1 MKYTEPKYY
10 KTFFCK
16 GGDCRHTCCHG
27 WGITLSM
34 NEYYRLLGLEC
45 EPSLRRRLDTAFY
58 PLDAPSEE
66 RFAMVN
72 LRYDGDCPLH
82 AADGL
87 CELHRQKGEGE
98 IPSVCC
104 MYPRS
109 VRGNGCCCTNSCEAV
124 IEKLYELD
132 GMLTF
137 DLSERE
143 YPPNGEDDSRA
154 TEAAFEAIEYISDT
168 AFPLSVRIYNYGKA
182 IGAPVADF
190 VLPPYAAM
198 KIISDALI
206 SGSEAVEEY
215 VSPSV
220 YALYG
225 EANAERRY
233 PEAVEA
239 FENEFPD
246 AGRLLANILINHIFY
261 DRFELYKMTPENRF
275 GALCL
280 LYALMRI
287 TVVGFALDSK
297 AKGSKNGLVDC
308 IAGLFRYAEH
318 SNFDENSPRLLKK
331 YSVIASALLAF

>member
-1 MKYTEPKYY
+1 MKYNEPEYY
-10 KTFFCK
+10 KVFSCK

-58 PLDAPSEE
+58 PLDTPSEE

-72 LRYDGDCPLH
+72 LRCDGDCPLH
-82 AADGL
+82 AGDGL
-87 CELHRQKGEGE
+87 CELHRQKGEGA
-98 IPSVCC
+98 IPSVCR

-109 VRGNGCCCTNSCEAV
+109 VRGNGCCCTDSCEAV
-124 IEKLYELD
+124 IEKLSELD

-137 DLSERE
+137 NASERD
-143 YPPNGEDDSRA
+143 YPANGEDDSRA
-154 TEAAFEAIEYISDT
+154 TEAAFEAIEHMSDT

-182 IGAPVADF
+182 IGVPVADF
-190 VLPPYAAM
+190 DLPPYEAM
-198 KIISDALI
+198 KRIFDTLI
-206 SGSEAVEEY
+206 SGSEAMEEY
-215 VSPSV
+215 VSSSV
-220 YALYG
+220 YAVYD
-225 EANAERRY
+225 EAGAENRY

-239 FENEFPD
+239 LENEFPY

-261 DRFELYKMTPENRF
+261 DRFELCRMTPGNRF
-275 GALCL
+275 DALCL

-287 TVVGFALDSK
+287 TVAGFVLTT
-297 AKGSKNGLVDC
+297 KGKGDKNGFVDC

-318 SNFDENSPRLLKK
+318 SSFDENAPRLLKK
-331 YSVIASALLAF
+331 YSVNPSALLAF

>member
-1 MKYTEPKYY
+1 MKYNEPEYY
-10 KTFFCK
+10 KSFSCK

-58 PLDAPSEE
+58 RLDTPSEE

-82 AADGL
+82 AGDGL

-98 IPSVCC
+98 IPSVCR

-109 VRGNGCCCTNSCEAV
+109 VRGNGCCCTDSCEAV
-124 IEKLYELD
+124 IEGLSGLD
-132 GMLTF
+132 GILAF
-137 DLSERE
+137 DVSERD
-143 YPPNGEDDSRA
+143 YPANGEDDSQA

-168 AFPLSVRIYNYGKA
+168 AFPLPARLYNYGKA
-182 IGAPVADF
+182 IGVPVSGSG
-190 VLPPYAAM
+190 LPPYETM
-198 KIISDALI
+198 KKISDMLI
-206 SGSEAVEEY
+206 DGSDAVEEY

-220 YALYG
+220 YAVYG
-225 EANAERRY
+225 EAGAEKLY
-233 PEAVEA
+233 PVAVEA
-239 FENEFPD
+239 LENEFPD
-246 AGRLLANILINHIFY
+246 VGGLLANILINHIFY
-261 DRFELYKMTPENRF
+261 DRFELCRMTPENRF

-287 TVVGFALDSK
+287 TVAGFALFSK
-297 AKGSKNGLVDC
+297 GKGDKNGLVDC

-318 SNFDENSPRLLKK
+318 SNFDENAPGLLRK
-331 YSVIASALLAF
+331 YSVNPSTLLAF